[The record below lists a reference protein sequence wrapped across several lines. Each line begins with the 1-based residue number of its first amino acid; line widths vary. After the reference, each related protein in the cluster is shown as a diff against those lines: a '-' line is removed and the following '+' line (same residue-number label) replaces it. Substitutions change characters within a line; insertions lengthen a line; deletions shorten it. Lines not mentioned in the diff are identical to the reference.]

1 MDLKA
6 NSYDMYFPNSHNIKS
21 KPIWEIIGEHG
32 KRSIVVNVPSTYP
45 AKPLN
50 GALISGFVA
59 IDLAKATYPSSLLPK
74 LEKVNYQLDVDAT
87 KARESLEVFVEDLD
101 KVFAAREKILW
112 DLLINE
118 QWDLFIGVI
127 TETDRMH
134 HYLWVAIE
142 DPQHKFHGFFK
153 SFYSKVDRFIGKVYE
168 WFQGK
173 GVFMIMSD
181 HGFCKIQK
189 EVYLNH
195 WLVSNDYLRF
205 SRENPQSYLD
215 IDKGTKAFNMDPA
228 RIYIHLR
235 GKYPSGCISPG
246 KEYDSL
252 REELKSRL
260 MELKV
265 DGFPVVK
272 TVYFKEELFNGSFIN
287 DAPDILLLP
296 NWGYDLKGTI
306 SKQSLT
312 GNSLLTGM
320 HTQNDSTFYISVKN
334 AFSNRVNIVN
344 IAPTVVKALGIES
357 NQDFD
362 TPSLI

>member
-1 MDLKA
+1 
-6 NSYDMYFPNSHNIKS
+6 
-21 KPIWEIIGEHG
+21 
-32 KRSIVVNVPSTYP
+32 
-45 AKPLN
+45 
-50 GALISGFVA
+50 
-59 IDLAKATYPSSLLPK
+59 
-74 LEKVNYQLDVDAT
+74 
-87 KARESLEVFVEDLD
+87 
-101 KVFAAREKILW
+101 
-112 DLLINE
+112 
-118 QWDLFIGVI
+118 
-127 TETDRMH
+127 
-134 HYLWVAIE
+134 
-142 DPQHKFHGFFK
+142 
-153 SFYSKVDRFIGKVYE
+153 
-168 WFQGK
+168 
-173 GVFMIMSD
+173 
-181 HGFCKIQK
+181 
-189 EVYLNH
+189 
-195 WLVSNDYLRF
+195 
-205 SRENPQSYLD
+205 LD